1 MLYRSFINCKLHDK
15 IQRETKQEKEN
26 IFIATPLK
34 IRGKISKLEASDS
47 REKKAR
53 ANNFVRFRTRSETI
67 LES

>member
-26 IFIATPLK
+26 IATPL
-34 IRGKISKLEASDS
+34 KISKLEASDS